1 VPREKLQSTS
11 SCCKA
16 ELNILIDLTDKK
28 KRARLASV
36 AHPWAARASAF
47 PAEIHTARVRPLRA
61 VLLIDASEPSKA
73 VRVAVLSRRSC
84 VKYKLSAGPCC
95 NRGQVTPAML
105 VVVALALALG
115 PVAAPVALDMT
126 HRHFFVA
133 KTHFSTTN
141 RAVFVAGLE
150 GSRHHGV
157 DRMIA
162 TINRAMRTEH
172 VEVVPETVQALMYRG
187 GGENAMGAFLMAQN
201 EKQQPLAKIA
211 EDRVSRVKFTTHA
224 SMQAATQECSTQ
236 KKHRGHLPCQM
247 CVQRVLPSLLECGC
261 LAGRQAGRQASGL
274 AGRD

>member
-1 VPREKLQSTS
+1 VCQIQTVDQLVP
-11 SCCKA
+11 
-16 ELNILIDLTDKK
+16 
-28 KRARLASV
+28 V
-36 AHPWAARASAF
+36 ATAA
-47 PAEIHTARVRPLRA
+47 
-61 VLLIDASEPSKA
+61 K
-73 VRVAVLSRRSC
+73 
-84 VKYKLSAGPCC
+84 
-95 NRGQVTPAML
+95 VTLAML

-126 HRHFFVA
+126 HRRFFVA
-133 KTHFSTTN
+133 KTHFSTTK

-211 EDRVSRVKFTTHA
+211 EDRVSRVKFTT
-224 SMQAATQECSTQ
+224 QATSHDSGMRQQRRNAAHTKNIEAMHLQPAMPDVCATRSSLPAGV
-236 KKHRGHLPCQM
+236 RLPCRPVGRQ
-247 CVQRVLPSLLECGC
+247 VDWQAGTSRLLE
-261 LAGRQAGRQASGL
+261 
-274 AGRD
+274 D

>member
-1 VPREKLQSTS
+1 VCQIQTVDQLVP
-11 SCCKA
+11 
-16 ELNILIDLTDKK
+16 
-28 KRARLASV
+28 V
-36 AHPWAARASAF
+36 ATAA
-47 PAEIHTARVRPLRA
+47 
-61 VLLIDASEPSKA
+61 K
-73 VRVAVLSRRSC
+73 
-84 VKYKLSAGPCC
+84 
-95 NRGQVTPAML
+95 VTLAML

-126 HRHFFVA
+126 HRRFFVA

-211 EDRVSRVKFTTHA
+211 EDRVRRVKFTTQA
-224 SMQAATQECSTQ
+224 SMHAATQECSTQ
-236 KKHRGHLPCQM
+236 KNFGAMHLQPAMPDVCNAFFPPCWSTAALQ
-247 CVQRVLPSLLECGC
+247 VVRP
-261 LAGRQAGRQASGL
+261 ASGL
-274 AGRD
+274 AGMDQQTSGGLSSSGHRVASHITSI